1 VRFSNGDT
9 LDASSV
15 KYTLD
20 RIHDPATHAVA
31 ASALNAVRAV
41 RIVNRYTV
49 RLVMSAPFRPI
60 LTALANPGGSSIVER
75 KAVEQEGDTFCQYP
89 VSSGAFRITSV
100 GPGLSSITLARNPYH
115 TWERPDTHNRGR
127 AYLSTFVMKY
137 IPNPAAAVSELL
149 NGDADIT
156 AVAGDQLDRI
166 RNNPDI
172 KLHRV
177 LRFALFYLG
186 FNTSHPPFNKLAVR
200 RAVAEAIDR
209 KTGIKVSL
217 GGLGVPA
224 YSPVPV
230 VVPFYDK
237 RSKSYA
243 IQYNLK
249 DARRILTA
257 NHVTGPYTLM
267 TPSYQAAA
275 EFVQAELAQVGVK
288 VNILTGDYSTQ
299 LKGQFDLNITRT
311 GMLDPD
317 QLYTLF
323 HSSQTAANGGQNVTF
338 YRSATLDNLLVKGR
352 ETLTTRKARKVYAE
366 VQRYID
372 THVVMDPLWTDVTMM
387 GVRARVHGWHTGI
400 LGFNPLAQDL
410 YVRG

>member
-31 ASALNAVRAV
+31 ASALNAVQAV
-41 RIVNRYTV
+41 NVVDRYTV

-75 KAVEQEGDTFCQYP
+75 KAVEQEGDKFCQYP
-89 VSSGAFRITSV
+89 VSSGAFMVKSV
-100 GPGLSSITLARNPYH
+100 GPGFSTITLARSPYH
-115 TWERPDTHNRGR
+115 IWERPDAHNRGR
-127 AYLSTFVMKY
+127 AYLSSFVMKY
-137 IPNPAAAVSELL
+137 IPDPAAEVSELL
-149 NGDADIT
+149 IG
-156 AVAGDQLDRI
+156 VY
-166 RNNPDI
+166 
-172 KLHRV
+172 
-177 LRFALFYLG
+177 YLG

-200 RAVAEAIDR
+200 KAIAEAIDR
-209 KTGIKVSL
+209 KAGIKVSL

-230 VVPFYDK
+230 TVPFYDK
-237 RSKSYA
+237 HSKSYA
-243 IQYNLK
+243 IQYNPK
-249 DARRILTA
+249 DARRILAA

-275 EFVQAELAQVGVK
+275 EFVQAELAQAGVK
-288 VNILTGDYSTQ
+288 VNIVTGDYSTQ
-299 LKGQFDLNITRT
+299 LKGQFDLNMTRT
-311 GMLDPD
+311 GMVDPD

-323 HSSQTAANGGQNVTF
+323 HSSQTPANGDQNVTF
-338 YRSATLDNLLVKGR
+338 YHSATLDNLLVKGR
-352 ETLTTRKARKVYAE
+352 ETLNTGKARTINAE
-366 VQRYID
+366 AQRYID